1 MKLIWSLIFIG
12 FVSLSAFAQEAEE
25 KEVEKTIQR
34 FFEGFHQKDS
44 IVMGT
49 TVSDAVII
57 QTIGKD
63 KEGNTFLKNSAYK
76 DLIKGLASIPADK
89 TFTEKILSVKVQT
102 DGMMAHAWTP
112 YEFWFDGKF
121 SHCGVNSFQL
131 LKEQNEW
138 KIIYLVDTRYREGC
152 QNQ

>member
-1 MKLIWSLIFIG
+1 MKLIWCLVFIG
-12 FVSLSAFAQEAEE
+12 LVGLSAFAQEAEQ
-25 KEVEKTIQR
+25 KEVEETIQR
-34 FFEGFHQKDS
+34 FFEGFHKKDS
-44 IVMGT
+44 ILMGT

-63 KEGNTFLKNSAYK
+63 KEGNTFLKNSTYK
-76 DLIKGLASIPADK
+76 DLIKGLRSIPADK
-89 TFTEKILSVKVQT
+89 TVTEKILSVEVQT

-152 QNQ
+152 ENQ